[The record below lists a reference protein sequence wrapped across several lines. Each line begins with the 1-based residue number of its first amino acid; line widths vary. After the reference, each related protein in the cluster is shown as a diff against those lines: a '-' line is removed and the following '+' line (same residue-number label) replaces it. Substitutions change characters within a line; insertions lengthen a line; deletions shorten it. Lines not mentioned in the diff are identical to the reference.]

1 MNRTFIM
8 LKPDIVQRS
17 HIGEIIAR
25 FERSGF
31 KIIAMK
37 FMRISDELA
46 ARHYAEHVGKPF
58 YEELLSYI
66 TSGPVVAIVVEGHDA
81 VEMARL
87 MLGATDPK
95 NADIGTIRADFGQ
108 QLGKN
113 VIHGSDSEESA
124 KREISLFFREEEL
137 LEWKKIDEPWV

>member
-37 FMRISDELA
+37 FMRVSTEMA
-46 ARHYAEHVGKPF
+46 QKHYAEHVGKPF

-113 VIHGSDSEESA
+113 VIHGSDSQESA
-124 KREISLFFREEEL
+124 AREIALFFKEEEL
-137 LEWKKIDEPWV
+137 IEWKKIDEPWV